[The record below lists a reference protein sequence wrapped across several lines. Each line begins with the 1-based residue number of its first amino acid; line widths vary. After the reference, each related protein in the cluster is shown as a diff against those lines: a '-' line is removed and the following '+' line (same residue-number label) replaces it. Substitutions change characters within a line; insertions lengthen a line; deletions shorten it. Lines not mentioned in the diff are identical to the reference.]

1 MSVESPDRGTSHP
14 LASVLRSVIV
24 VNHQRVTNDGG
35 VSRQGQVRIRKEH
48 FGGAEVQDLA
58 SYVQVSQLGSEVAHP
73 AAQWFLVFLAVLIHT
88 ENNKFKLFH
97 SREKK

>member
-58 SYVQVSQLGSEVAHP
+58 SYVQVSELGSEVAHP

>member
-35 VSRQGQVRIRKEH
+35 VSR
-48 FGGAEVQDLA
+48 
-58 SYVQVSQLGSEVAHP
+58 
-73 AAQWFLVFLAVLIHT
+73 
-88 ENNKFKLFH
+88 
-97 SREKK
+97 

>member
-1 MSVESPDRGTSHP
+1 MSVESSDCSAGHP
-14 LASVLRSVIV
+14 LSSVLGRV
-24 VNHQRVTNDGG
+24 VVMNHQRVTNDGG